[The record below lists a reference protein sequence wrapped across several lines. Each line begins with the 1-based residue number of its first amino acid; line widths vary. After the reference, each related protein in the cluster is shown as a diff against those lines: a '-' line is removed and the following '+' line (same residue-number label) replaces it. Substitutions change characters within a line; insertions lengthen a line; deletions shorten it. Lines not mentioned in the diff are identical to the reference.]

1 VSLYIEIPVM
11 IVMYIGYLI
20 ARRGSAK
27 DSNGV
32 LDPSF
37 TGLKGFTDLVDV
49 DAVDLRK
56 NEHEE
61 GADEHQDEAEREKRL
76 QQGSLRILWRI
87 YYSIA

>member
-20 ARRGSAK
+20 VRRISAQ

-32 LDPSF
+32 LDP
-37 TGLKGFTDLVDV
+37 GLKGFTDLVDV
-49 DAVDLRK
+49 DTVDLRK

-76 QQGSLRILWRI
+76 QRGALRILWRV